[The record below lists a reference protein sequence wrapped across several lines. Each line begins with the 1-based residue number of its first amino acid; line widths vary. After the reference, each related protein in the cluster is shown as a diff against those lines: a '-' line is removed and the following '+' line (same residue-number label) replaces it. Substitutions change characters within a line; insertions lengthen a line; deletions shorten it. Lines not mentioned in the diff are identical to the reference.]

1 MSGALKRFIPMFD
14 RVLLQRAEAIT
25 KTKGGIMIP
34 EKAQQKVSEATVV
47 AVGPGFRTD
56 EGKTVAPTVS
66 VGDRVLLPEFG
77 GTKVTLD
84 DTDYV
89 LMRDSDLLGK
99 FTS

>member
-14 RVLLQRAEAIT
+14 RVLLQRAEALT
-25 KTKGGIMIP
+25 KTKGGIVIP
-34 EKAQQKVSEATVV
+34 ENAQQKVAEATVV
-47 AVGPGFRTD
+47 AVGPGFRAENGT
-56 EGKTVAPTVS
+56 TVGPSVA
-66 VGDRVLLPEFG
+66 VGDKVLLPEYG

-99 FTS
+99 FSS